1 MSKEKQEDIVYQR
14 LLVVAREHFSR
25 GNPVSELEEEL
36 RKICDDIVI
45 ITVAIREARIAHVA
59 QMQRI
64 GMQYII
70 VGSVLGLLGFVLTI
84 IHVASGT
91 SFEYALFGFTGLGIS
106 IVFLGLYK
114 MFGW

>member
-36 RKICDDIVI
+36 RKECEDIVL
-45 ITVAIREARIAHVA
+45 ITVAIREARNAHMA
-59 QMQRI
+59 EMQRI

-70 VGSVLGLLGFVLTI
+70 VGSVLGLLGFALTI
-84 IHVASGT
+84 IHFASGT

-106 IVFLGLYK
+106 IVFWGLYK
-114 MFGW
+114 MFG